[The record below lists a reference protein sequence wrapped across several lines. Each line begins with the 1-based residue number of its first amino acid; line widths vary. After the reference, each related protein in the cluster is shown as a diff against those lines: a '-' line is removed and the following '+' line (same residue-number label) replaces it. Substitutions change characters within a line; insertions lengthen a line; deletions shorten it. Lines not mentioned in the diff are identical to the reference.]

1 LAEARKLATIEEQTK
16 TGPFML
22 LFRTLLLSLLL
33 VSTAQAVVPE
43 APEINASGYLLMEMH
58 SGKVLVKKNADQR
71 LEPASLTKIM
81 TAHVVFEEI
90 AKGKLKLSD
99 MAHISEKAW
108 KTEGSRMFVKVN
120 SDVSVEDLLRGLII
134 QSGNDSA
141 VALAEHVAG
150 SEDAFAGLMNAHSA
164 QLGMTSTNFVNSTG
178 LPHPDHY
185 TTPRDI
191 VKVTEATIRDY
202 PDFYKMYAEKQ
213 FTYNEI
219 KQYNRNNLLWRNNAV
234 DGVKTGHTEAAGFC
248 LVSSAKYDQM
258 RLIAVVMGTESAK
271 ARIKE
276 SQALLAFGSRFY
288 ETHRLY
294 EAGQKLTEN
303 RVWFGDQKTLAL
315 GIGEDV
321 YVTIPRR
328 DYDNLKP
335 TLEVKA
341 KLEAPINKGDSLGT
355 VTVMLGN
362 DVVTTRP
369 LVALA
374 QVEKGSLWRRFLDFI
389 YQLLGME

>member
-1 LAEARKLATIEEQTK
+1 MQ
-16 TGPFML
+16 
-22 LFRTLLLSLLL
+22 LFRTLLLALFFISN
-33 VSTAQAVVPE
+33 AQAVVPE

-58 SGKVLVKKNADQR
+58 SGKVLVEKNADQR

-81 TAHVVFEEI
+81 TAHIVFEEI

-99 MAHISEKAW
+99 MVHISEKAW

-141 VALAEHVAG
+141 VALAEHIAG
-150 SEDAFAGLMNAHSA
+150 SEDAFAGLMNAHAA

-185 TTPRDI
+185 TTPSDI
-191 VKVTEATIRDY
+191 VKVTAATIRDY
-202 PDFYKMYAEKQ
+202 PDFYPMYAEKQ

-303 RVWFGDQKTLAL
+303 RVWFGDQKILAL

>member
-1 LAEARKLATIEEQTK
+1 MQ
-16 TGPFML
+16 
-22 LFRTLLLSLLL
+22 LFRTLLLALFFISN
-33 VSTAQAVVPE
+33 SQAVVPE

-58 SGKVLVKKNADQR
+58 SGKVLVEKNADQR

-99 MAHISEKAW
+99 MVHISEKAW

-141 VALAEHVAG
+141 VALAEHIAG
-150 SEDAFAGLMNAHSA
+150 SEDAFAGLMNAHAA

-185 TTPRDI
+185 TTPSDI
-191 VKVTEATIRDY
+191 VKVTAATIRDY
-202 PDFYKMYAEKQ
+202 PDFYPMYAEKQ

-341 KLEAPINKGDSLGT
+341 KLEAPINKGDSLGN

>member
-1 LAEARKLATIEEQTK
+1 MQ
-16 TGPFML
+16 
-22 LFRTLLLSLLL
+22 LFRTLLLALFFISN
-33 VSTAQAVVPE
+33 AQAVVPE
-43 APEINASGYLLMEMH
+43 APEINASGYLLIEMH
-58 SGKVLVKKNADQR
+58 SGKVLVEKNADQR

-99 MAHISEKAW
+99 MVHISEKAW

-141 VALAEHVAG
+141 VALAEHIAG
-150 SEDAFAGLMNAHSA
+150 SEDAFAGLMNAHAA

-185 TTPRDI
+185 TTPSDI
-191 VKVTEATIRDY
+191 VKVTAATIRDY
-202 PDFYKMYAEKQ
+202 PDFYPMYAEKQ

-303 RVWFGDQKTLAL
+303 RVWFGDQKILAL

-321 YVTIPRR
+321 YVTITRR
-328 DYDNLKP
+328 DYDNLKS

-341 KLEAPINKGDSLGT
+341 KLEAPINKGDSLGN

>member
-1 LAEARKLATIEEQTK
+1 MQ
-16 TGPFML
+16 
-22 LFRTLLLSLLL
+22 LFRTLLLALFFISN
-33 VSTAQAVVPE
+33 AQAVVPE

-58 SGKVLVKKNADQR
+58 SGKVLVEKNADQR

-99 MAHISEKAW
+99 MVHISEKAW

-141 VALAEHVAG
+141 VALAEHIAG
-150 SEDAFAGLMNAHSA
+150 SEDAFAGLMNAHAA

-185 TTPRDI
+185 TTPSDI
-191 VKVTEATIRDY
+191 VKVTAATIRDY
-202 PDFYKMYAEKQ
+202 PDFYPMYAEKQ

-315 GIGEDV
+315 GIDEDV

-341 KLEAPINKGDSLGT
+341 KLEAPINKGDSLGN

>member
-1 LAEARKLATIEEQTK
+1 MQ
-16 TGPFML
+16 
-22 LFRTLLLSLLL
+22 LFRTLLLALFFISN
-33 VSTAQAVVPE
+33 AQAVVPE

-58 SGKVLVKKNADQR
+58 SGKILVEKNADQR
-71 LEPASLTKIM
+71 LDPASLTKIM

-99 MAHISEKAW
+99 MVHISEKAW

-141 VALAEHVAG
+141 VALAEHIAG
-150 SEDAFAGLMNAHSA
+150 SEDAFAGLMNAHAA

-185 TTPRDI
+185 TTPSDI
-191 VKVTEATIRDY
+191 VKVTAATIRDY
-202 PDFYKMYAEKQ
+202 PDFYPMYAEKQ

-303 RVWFGDQKTLAL
+303 RVWFGDQKILAL

-341 KLEAPINKGDSLGT
+341 KLEAPINKGDSLGN

>member
-1 LAEARKLATIEEQTK
+1 
-16 TGPFML
+16 
-22 LFRTLLLSLLL
+22 
-33 VSTAQAVVPE
+33 
-43 APEINASGYLLMEMH
+43 
-58 SGKVLVKKNADQR
+58 
-71 LEPASLTKIM
+71 
-81 TAHVVFEEI
+81 VFEEL
-90 AKGKLKLSD
+90 ANDKLKMSD
-99 MAHISEKAW
+99 MVHISVKAW

-120 SDVSVEDLLRGLII
+120 TDVSVEDLLRGLII
-134 QSGNDSA
+134 QSGNDAA
-141 VALAEHVAG
+141 VALAEHIAG
-150 SEDAFAGLMNAHSA
+150 SEEAFAGLMNAHA
-164 QLGMTSTNFVNSTG
+164 AKLGMTSTNFVNSTG

-202 PDFYKMYAEKQ
+202 PDFYPMYAEKQ

-219 KQYNRNNLLWRNNAV
+219 KQYNRNNLLWRNKAV

-276 SQALLAFGSRFY
+276 SQSLLAFGSRFY

-341 KLEAPINKGDSLGT
+341 KLEAPINKGQPLGS
-355 VTVMLGN
+355 VSVMLDGEI
-362 DVVTTRP
+362 VTTQP

>member
-1 LAEARKLATIEEQTK
+1 MQ
-16 TGPFML
+16 
-22 LFRTLLLSLLL
+22 LFRTLLLALFFISN
-33 VSTAQAVVPE
+33 AQAVVPE

-58 SGKVLVKKNADQR
+58 SGKVLVEKNADQR

-81 TAHVVFEEI
+81 TAHIVFEEI

-99 MAHISEKAW
+99 MVHISEKAW

-141 VALAEHVAG
+141 VALAEHIAG
-150 SEDAFAGLMNAHSA
+150 SEDAFAGLMNAHAA

-185 TTPRDI
+185 TTPSDI
-191 VKVTEATIRDY
+191 VKVTAATIRDY
-202 PDFYKMYAEKQ
+202 PDFYPMYAEKQ

-258 RLIAVVMGTESAK
+258 RLIAVIMGTESAK

-315 GIGEDV
+315 GIDEDV

-341 KLEAPINKGDSLGT
+341 KLEAPINKGDSLGN

>member
-1 LAEARKLATIEEQTK
+1 MQ
-16 TGPFML
+16 
-22 LFRTLLLSLLL
+22 LFRTLLLALFLISN
-33 VSTAQAVVPE
+33 VQAVVPE

-58 SGKVLVKKNADQR
+58 SGKVLVEKNADQR

-99 MAHISEKAW
+99 MVHISEKAW

-141 VALAEHVAG
+141 VALAEHIAG
-150 SEDAFAGLMNAHSA
+150 SEDAFAGLMNAHAA

-178 LPHPDHY
+178 LPHPDHF
-185 TTPRDI
+185 TTPSDI
-191 VKVTEATIRDY
+191 VKVTAATIRDY
-202 PDFYKMYAEKQ
+202 PDFYPMYAEKQ

-288 ETHRLY
+288 ETLRLY

-341 KLEAPINKGDSLGT
+341 KLEAPINKGDSLGN

>member
-1 LAEARKLATIEEQTK
+1 MQ
-16 TGPFML
+16 
-22 LFRTLLLSLLL
+22 LFRTLLLALFFISN
-33 VSTAQAVVPE
+33 AQAVVPE

-58 SGKVLVKKNADQR
+58 SGKVLVEKNADQR

-99 MAHISEKAW
+99 MVHISEKAW

-141 VALAEHVAG
+141 VALAEHIAG
-150 SEDAFAGLMNAHSA
+150 SEDAFAGLMNAHAA

-185 TTPRDI
+185 TTPSDI
-191 VKVTEATIRDY
+191 VKVTAATIRDY
-202 PDFYKMYAEKQ
+202 PDFYPMYAEKQ

-258 RLIAVVMGTESAK
+258 RLIAVIMGTESAK

-303 RVWFGDQKTLAL
+303 RVWFGDQKILAL

-341 KLEAPINKGDSLGT
+341 KLEAPINKGDSLGN

>member
-1 LAEARKLATIEEQTK
+1 MQ
-16 TGPFML
+16 
-22 LFRTLLLSLLL
+22 LFRTLLLALFLISN
-33 VSTAQAVVPE
+33 VQAVVPE

-58 SGKVLVKKNADQR
+58 SGKILVEKNADQR

-99 MAHISEKAW
+99 MVHISEKAW

-141 VALAEHVAG
+141 VALAEHIAG
-150 SEDAFAGLMNAHSA
+150 SEDAFAGLMNAHAA

-185 TTPRDI
+185 TTPSDI
-191 VKVTEATIRDY
+191 VKVTAATIRDY
-202 PDFYKMYAEKQ
+202 PDFYPMYAEKQ

-303 RVWFGDQKTLAL
+303 RVWFGDQKILAL

-341 KLEAPINKGDSLGT
+341 KLEAPINKGDSLGN

>member
-1 LAEARKLATIEEQTK
+1 MQ
-16 TGPFML
+16 
-22 LFRTLLLSLLL
+22 LFRTLLLALFFISN
-33 VSTAQAVVPE
+33 AQAVVPE

-58 SGKVLVKKNADQR
+58 SGKVLVEKNADQR

-99 MAHISEKAW
+99 MVHISEKAW

-141 VALAEHVAG
+141 VALAEHIAG
-150 SEDAFAGLMNAHSA
+150 SEDAFAGLMNAHAA

-185 TTPRDI
+185 TTPSDI
-191 VKVTEATIRDY
+191 VKVTAATIRDY
-202 PDFYKMYAEKQ
+202 PDFYPMYAEKQ

-303 RVWFGDQKTLAL
+303 RVWFGDQKILAL

>member
-1 LAEARKLATIEEQTK
+1 MQ
-16 TGPFML
+16 
-22 LFRTLLLSLLL
+22 LFRTLLLALFLISN
-33 VSTAQAVVPE
+33 VQAVVPE

-58 SGKVLVKKNADQR
+58 SGKILVEKNADQR

-99 MAHISEKAW
+99 MVHISEKAW

-141 VALAEHVAG
+141 VALAEHIAG
-150 SEDAFAGLMNAHSA
+150 SEDAFAGLMNAHAA

-185 TTPRDI
+185 TTPSDI
-191 VKVTEATIRDY
+191 VKVTAATIRDY
-202 PDFYKMYAEKQ
+202 PDFYPMYAEKQ

-303 RVWFGDQKTLAL
+303 RVWFGDQQILAL

-341 KLEAPINKGDSLGT
+341 KLEAPINKGDSLGN

-369 LVALA
+369 LVALTH
-374 QVEKGSLWRRFLDFI
+374 VEKGSLWRRFLDFI

>member
-1 LAEARKLATIEEQTK
+1 MQ
-16 TGPFML
+16 
-22 LFRTLLLSLLL
+22 LFRTLLLALFFISN
-33 VSTAQAVVPE
+33 AQAVVPE

-58 SGKVLVKKNADQR
+58 SGKVLVEKNADQR

-99 MAHISEKAW
+99 MVHISEKAW

-141 VALAEHVAG
+141 VALAEHIAG
-150 SEDAFAGLMNAHSA
+150 SEDAFAGLMNAHAA

-185 TTPRDI
+185 TTPSDI
-191 VKVTEATIRDY
+191 VKVTAATIRDY
-202 PDFYKMYAEKQ
+202 PDFYPMYAEKQ

-271 ARIKE
+271 VRIKE

-303 RVWFGDQKTLAL
+303 RVWFGDQKILAL

-341 KLEAPINKGDSLGT
+341 KLEAPINKGDSLGN

>member
-1 LAEARKLATIEEQTK
+1 MQ
-16 TGPFML
+16 
-22 LFRTLLLSLLL
+22 LFRTLLLSLFLISN
-33 VSTAQAVVPE
+33 VQAVVPA

-58 SGKVLVKKNADQR
+58 SGKVLVEKNADQR

-99 MAHISEKAW
+99 MVHISEKAW

-141 VALAEHVAG
+141 VALAEHIAG
-150 SEDAFAGLMNAHSA
+150 SEDAFAGLMNAHAA

-185 TTPRDI
+185 TTPSDI
-191 VKVTEATIRDY
+191 VKVTAATIRDY
-202 PDFYKMYAEKQ
+202 PDFYPMYAEKQ

-258 RLIAVVMGTESAK
+258 RLIAVIMGTESAK

>member
-1 LAEARKLATIEEQTK
+1 MQ
-16 TGPFML
+16 
-22 LFRTLLLSLLL
+22 LFRTLLLALFFISN
-33 VSTAQAVVPE
+33 AQAVVPE

-58 SGKVLVKKNADQR
+58 SGKILVEKNADQR

-99 MAHISEKAW
+99 MVHISEKAW

-141 VALAEHVAG
+141 VALAEHIAG
-150 SEDAFAGLMNAHSA
+150 SEDAFAGLMNAHAA

-185 TTPRDI
+185 TTPSDI
-191 VKVTEATIRDY
+191 VKVTAATIRDY
-202 PDFYKMYAEKQ
+202 PDFYPMYAEKQ

-303 RVWFGDQKTLAL
+303 RVWFGDQKILAL

-321 YVTIPRR
+321 YVTIPSR

-341 KLEAPINKGDSLGT
+341 KLEAPINKGDSLGN

>member
-1 LAEARKLATIEEQTK
+1 MQ
-16 TGPFML
+16 
-22 LFRTLLLSLLL
+22 LFRTLLLALFFISN
-33 VSTAQAVVPE
+33 AQAVVPE

-58 SGKVLVKKNADQR
+58 SGKVLVEKNADQR

-99 MAHISEKAW
+99 MVHISEKAW

-141 VALAEHVAG
+141 VALAEHIAG
-150 SEDAFAGLMNAHSA
+150 SEDAFAGLMNAHAA

-185 TTPRDI
+185 TTPSDI
-191 VKVTEATIRDY
+191 VKVTAATIRDY
-202 PDFYKMYAEKQ
+202 PDFYPMYAEKQ

-315 GIGEDV
+315 GIDEDV

-341 KLEAPINKGDSLGT
+341 KLEAPINKGDSLGN

-362 DVVTTRP
+362 DVVTTQP

>member
-1 LAEARKLATIEEQTK
+1 MQ
-16 TGPFML
+16 
-22 LFRTLLLSLLL
+22 LFRTLLLSLFLI
-33 VSTAQAVVPE
+33 STAQAVVPE
-43 APEINASGYLLMEMH
+43 APELNASGYLLMEMH
-58 SGKVLVKKNADQR
+58 SGKILVEKNADQR

-99 MAHISEKAW
+99 MVHISEKAW

-120 SDVSVEDLLRGLII
+120 TNVSVEDLLRGLII

-141 VALAEHVAG
+141 VALAEHIAG

-191 VKVTEATIRDY
+191 VKVTAATIRDY
-202 PDFYKMYAEKQ
+202 PDFYPMYAEKQ

-219 KQYNRNNLLWRNNAV
+219 KQYNRNNLLWRNKAV

-288 ETHRLY
+288 ETHQLY

-355 VTVMLGN
+355 VTVMIGN

-374 QVEKGSLWRRFLDFI
+374 QVEKGGLWRRILDFI

>member
-1 LAEARKLATIEEQTK
+1 MQ
-16 TGPFML
+16 
-22 LFRTLLLSLLL
+22 LFRTLLLALFFISN
-33 VSTAQAVVPE
+33 AQAVVPE

-58 SGKVLVKKNADQR
+58 SGKVLVEKNADQR

-99 MAHISEKAW
+99 MVHISEKAW

-141 VALAEHVAG
+141 VALAEHIAG
-150 SEDAFAGLMNAHSA
+150 SEDAFAGLMNAHAA

-185 TTPRDI
+185 TTPSDI
-191 VKVTEATIRDY
+191 VKVTAATIRDY
-202 PDFYKMYAEKQ
+202 PDFYPMYAEKQ

-258 RLIAVVMGTESAK
+258 RLIAVIMGTESAK

-303 RVWFGDQKTLAL
+303 RVWFGDQKILAL

-389 YQLLGME
+389 YQLLDME

>member
-1 LAEARKLATIEEQTK
+1 MQ
-16 TGPFML
+16 
-22 LFRTLLLSLLL
+22 LFRTLLLALFFISN
-33 VSTAQAVVPE
+33 AQAVVPE

-58 SGKVLVKKNADQR
+58 SGKVLVEKNADQR

-90 AKGKLKLSD
+90 AKGKLKLND
-99 MAHISEKAW
+99 MVHISEKAW

-141 VALAEHVAG
+141 VALAEHIAG
-150 SEDAFAGLMNAHSA
+150 SEDAFAGLMNAHAA

-185 TTPRDI
+185 TTPSDI
-191 VKVTEATIRDY
+191 VKVTAATIRDY
-202 PDFYKMYAEKQ
+202 PDFYPMYAEKQ

-303 RVWFGDQKTLAL
+303 RVWFGDQKILAL

-341 KLEAPINKGDSLGT
+341 KLEAPINKGDSLGN

>member
-1 LAEARKLATIEEQTK
+1 MQ
-16 TGPFML
+16 
-22 LFRTLLLSLLL
+22 LFRTLLLALFFISN
-33 VSTAQAVVPE
+33 AQAVVPE

-58 SGKVLVKKNADQR
+58 SGKVLVEKNADQR

-99 MAHISEKAW
+99 MVHISEKAW

-141 VALAEHVAG
+141 VALAEHIAG
-150 SEDAFAGLMNAHSA
+150 SEDAFAGLMNAHAA

-185 TTPRDI
+185 TTPSDI
-191 VKVTEATIRDY
+191 VKVTAATIRDY
-202 PDFYKMYAEKQ
+202 PDFYPMYAEKQ

-341 KLEAPINKGDSLGT
+341 KLEAPINKGDSLGN

>member
-1 LAEARKLATIEEQTK
+1 MQ
-16 TGPFML
+16 
-22 LFRTLLLSLLL
+22 LFRTLLLALFFISN
-33 VSTAQAVVPE
+33 AQAVVPE

-58 SGKVLVKKNADQR
+58 SGKVLVEKNADQR

-90 AKGKLKLSD
+90 AKGKLKLND
-99 MAHISEKAW
+99 MVHISEKAW

-141 VALAEHVAG
+141 VALAEHIAG
-150 SEDAFAGLMNAHSA
+150 SEDAFAGLMNAHAA

-185 TTPRDI
+185 TTPSDI
-191 VKVTEATIRDY
+191 VKVTAATIRDY
-202 PDFYKMYAEKQ
+202 PDFYPMYAEKQ

-341 KLEAPINKGDSLGT
+341 KLEAPINKGDSLGN

>member
-1 LAEARKLATIEEQTK
+1 
-16 TGPFML
+16 
-22 LFRTLLLSLLL
+22 
-33 VSTAQAVVPE
+33 
-43 APEINASGYLLMEMH
+43 
-58 SGKVLVKKNADQR
+58 
-71 LEPASLTKIM
+71 
-81 TAHVVFEEI
+81 
-90 AKGKLKLSD
+90 
-99 MAHISEKAW
+99 
-108 KTEGSRMFVKVN
+108 
-120 SDVSVEDLLRGLII
+120 
-134 QSGNDSA
+134 
-141 VALAEHVAG
+141 
-150 SEDAFAGLMNAHSA
+150 
-164 QLGMTSTNFVNSTG
+164 
-178 LPHPDHY
+178 
-185 TTPRDI
+185 
-191 VKVTEATIRDY
+191 
-202 PDFYKMYAEKQ
+202 
-213 FTYNEI
+213 
-219 KQYNRNNLLWRNNAV
+219 LLWRNNAV

-303 RVWFGDQKTLAL
+303 RVWFGDQKTLGL

>member
-1 LAEARKLATIEEQTK
+1 MQ
-16 TGPFML
+16 
-22 LFRTLLLSLLL
+22 LFRTLLLALFLISN
-33 VSTAQAVVPE
+33 VQAVVPE

-58 SGKVLVKKNADQR
+58 SGKVLVEKNADQR

-90 AKGKLKLSD
+90 AKGKLKLND
-99 MAHISEKAW
+99 MVHISEKAW

-141 VALAEHVAG
+141 VALAEHIAG
-150 SEDAFAGLMNAHSA
+150 SEDAFAGLMNAHAA

-185 TTPRDI
+185 TTPSDI
-191 VKVTEATIRDY
+191 VKVTAATIRDY
-202 PDFYKMYAEKQ
+202 PDFYPMYAEKQ

-258 RLIAVVMGTESAK
+258 RLIAVIMGTESAK

-303 RVWFGDQKTLAL
+303 RVWFGDQKILAL

-341 KLEAPINKGDSLGT
+341 KLEAPINKGDSLGN

>member
-1 LAEARKLATIEEQTK
+1 MQ
-16 TGPFML
+16 
-22 LFRTLLLSLLL
+22 LFRTLLLALFFISN
-33 VSTAQAVVPE
+33 AQAVVPE
-43 APEINASGYLLMEMH
+43 APEINASGYLLIEMH
-58 SGKVLVKKNADQR
+58 SGKVLVEKNADQR

-99 MAHISEKAW
+99 MVHISEKAW

-141 VALAEHVAG
+141 VALAEHIAG
-150 SEDAFAGLMNAHSA
+150 SEDAFAGLMNAHAA

-185 TTPRDI
+185 TTPSDI
-191 VKVTEATIRDY
+191 VKVTAATIRDY
-202 PDFYKMYAEKQ
+202 PDFYPMYAEKQ

-341 KLEAPINKGDSLGT
+341 KLEAPINKGDSLGN

>member
-1 LAEARKLATIEEQTK
+1 MQ
-16 TGPFML
+16 
-22 LFRTLLLSLLL
+22 LFRTLLLALFFISN
-33 VSTAQAVVPE
+33 AQAVVPE

-58 SGKVLVKKNADQR
+58 SGKILVEKNADQR

-99 MAHISEKAW
+99 MVHISEKAW

-141 VALAEHVAG
+141 VALAEHIAG
-150 SEDAFAGLMNAHSA
+150 SEDAFAGLMNAHAA

-185 TTPRDI
+185 TTPSDI
-191 VKVTEATIRDY
+191 VKVTAATIRDY
-202 PDFYKMYAEKQ
+202 PDFYPMYAEKQ

-303 RVWFGDQKTLAL
+303 RVWFGDQKILAL

-341 KLEAPINKGDSLGT
+341 KLEAPINKGDSLGN

>member
-1 LAEARKLATIEEQTK
+1 MQ
-16 TGPFML
+16 
-22 LFRTLLLSLLL
+22 LFRTLLLALFFISN
-33 VSTAQAVVPE
+33 AQAVVPE

-58 SGKVLVKKNADQR
+58 SGKVLVEKNADQR

-90 AKGKLKLSD
+90 AKGKLKLND
-99 MAHISEKAW
+99 MVHISEKAW

-141 VALAEHVAG
+141 VALAEHIAG
-150 SEDAFAGLMNAHSA
+150 SEDAFAGLMNAHAA

-185 TTPRDI
+185 TTPSDI
-191 VKVTEATIRDY
+191 VKVTAATIRDY
-202 PDFYKMYAEKQ
+202 PDFYPMYAEKQ

-315 GIGEDV
+315 GVSEDV

-341 KLEAPINKGDSLGT
+341 KLEAPINKGDSLGN

>member
-1 LAEARKLATIEEQTK
+1 MQ
-16 TGPFML
+16 
-22 LFRTLLLSLLL
+22 LFRTLLLALFFISN
-33 VSTAQAVVPE
+33 AQAVVPE

-58 SGKVLVKKNADQR
+58 SGKILVEKNTDQR

-90 AKGKLKLSD
+90 AKGKLKLND
-99 MAHISEKAW
+99 MVHISEKAW

-141 VALAEHVAG
+141 VALAEHIAG
-150 SEDAFAGLMNAHSA
+150 SEDAFAGLMNAHAA

-185 TTPRDI
+185 TTPSDI
-191 VKVTEATIRDY
+191 VKVTAATIRDY
-202 PDFYKMYAEKQ
+202 PDFYPMYAEKQ

-303 RVWFGDQKTLAL
+303 RVWFGDQKILAL

>member
-1 LAEARKLATIEEQTK
+1 MQ
-16 TGPFML
+16 
-22 LFRTLLLSLLL
+22 LFRTLLLALFFISN
-33 VSTAQAVVPE
+33 AQAVVPE

-58 SGKVLVKKNADQR
+58 SGKVLVEKNADQR

-81 TAHVVFEEI
+81 TAHIVFEEI

-99 MAHISEKAW
+99 MVHISEKAW

-141 VALAEHVAG
+141 VALAEHIAG
-150 SEDAFAGLMNAHSA
+150 SEDAFAGLMNAHAA

-185 TTPRDI
+185 TTPSDI
-191 VKVTEATIRDY
+191 VKVTAATIRDY
-202 PDFYKMYAEKQ
+202 PDFYPMYAEKQ

-258 RLIAVVMGTESAK
+258 RLIAVIMGTESAK

-294 EAGQKLTEN
+294 EARQKLTEN

-341 KLEAPINKGDSLGT
+341 KLEAPINKGDSLGN

>member
-1 LAEARKLATIEEQTK
+1 MQ
-16 TGPFML
+16 
-22 LFRTLLLSLLL
+22 LFRTLLLALFLISN
-33 VSTAQAVVPE
+33 VQAVVPE

-58 SGKVLVKKNADQR
+58 SGKVLVEKNADQR

-99 MAHISEKAW
+99 MVHISEKAW

-141 VALAEHVAG
+141 VALAEHIAG
-150 SEDAFAGLMNAHSA
+150 SEDAFAGLMNAHAA

-185 TTPRDI
+185 TTPSDI
-191 VKVTEATIRDY
+191 VKVTAATIRDY
-202 PDFYKMYAEKQ
+202 PDFYPMYAEKQ

-341 KLEAPINKGDSLGT
+341 KLEAPINKGDSLGN

>member
-1 LAEARKLATIEEQTK
+1 MQ
-16 TGPFML
+16 
-22 LFRTLLLSLLL
+22 LFRTLLLALFFFSN
-33 VSTAQAVVPE
+33 AQAVVPE

-58 SGKVLVKKNADQR
+58 SGKVLVEKNADQR

-99 MAHISEKAW
+99 MVHISEKAW

-141 VALAEHVAG
+141 VALAEHIAG
-150 SEDAFAGLMNAHSA
+150 SEDAFAGLMNAHAA

-185 TTPRDI
+185 TTPSDI
-191 VKVTEATIRDY
+191 VKVTAATIRDY
-202 PDFYKMYAEKQ
+202 PDFYPMYAEKQ

-303 RVWFGDQKTLAL
+303 RVWFGDQKILAL

-341 KLEAPINKGDSLGT
+341 KLEAPINKGDSLGN

>member
-1 LAEARKLATIEEQTK
+1 MQ
-16 TGPFML
+16 
-22 LFRTLLLSLLL
+22 LFRTLLLALFFISN
-33 VSTAQAVVPE
+33 AQAVVPE

-58 SGKVLVKKNADQR
+58 SGKVLVEKNADQR

-99 MAHISEKAW
+99 MVHISEKAW

-141 VALAEHVAG
+141 VALAEHIAG
-150 SEDAFAGLMNAHSA
+150 SEDAFAGLMNAHAA
-164 QLGMTSTNFVNSTG
+164 QLGMTNTNFVNSTG

-185 TTPRDI
+185 TTPSDI
-191 VKVTEATIRDY
+191 VKVTAATIRDY
-202 PDFYKMYAEKQ
+202 PDFYPMYAEKQ

-341 KLEAPINKGDSLGT
+341 KLEAPINKGDSLGN

>member
-1 LAEARKLATIEEQTK
+1 MQ
-16 TGPFML
+16 
-22 LFRTLLLSLLL
+22 LFRTLLLALFFISN
-33 VSTAQAVVPE
+33 AQAVVPE

-58 SGKVLVKKNADQR
+58 SGKVLVEKNADQR

-81 TAHVVFEEI
+81 TAHIVFEEI

-99 MAHISEKAW
+99 MVHISEKAW

-141 VALAEHVAG
+141 VALAEHIAG
-150 SEDAFAGLMNAHSA
+150 SEDAFAGLMNAHAA

-185 TTPRDI
+185 TTPSDI
-191 VKVTEATIRDY
+191 VKVTAATIRDY
-202 PDFYKMYAEKQ
+202 PDFYPMYAEKQ

-258 RLIAVVMGTESAK
+258 RLIAVIMGTESAK

-303 RVWFGDQKTLAL
+303 RVWFGDQKILAL

-341 KLEAPINKGDSLGT
+341 KLEAPINKGDSLGN

>member
-1 LAEARKLATIEEQTK
+1 
-16 TGPFML
+16 
-22 LFRTLLLSLLL
+22 
-33 VSTAQAVVPE
+33 
-43 APEINASGYLLMEMH
+43 
-58 SGKVLVKKNADQR
+58 
-71 LEPASLTKIM
+71 M

-99 MAHISEKAW
+99 MVHISEKAW

-120 SDVSVEDLLRGLII
+120 TNVSVEDLLRGLII

-141 VALAEHVAG
+141 VALAEHIAG

-164 QLGMTSTNFVNSTG
+164 QLGMTSTNFINSTG

-202 PDFYKMYAEKQ
+202 PDFYPMYAEKQ

-219 KQYNRNNLLWRNNAV
+219 KQYNRNNLLWRNKAV

-288 ETHRLY
+288 ETHQLY

-303 RVWFGDQKTLAL
+303 RIWFGDQKTLAL

-341 KLEAPINKGDSLGT
+341 QIEAPINKGDSLGT

-374 QVEKGSLWRRFLDFI
+374 QVEKGGLWRRILDFI
-389 YQLLGME
+389 YQLIGME

>member
-1 LAEARKLATIEEQTK
+1 MQ
-16 TGPFML
+16 
-22 LFRTLLLSLLL
+22 LFRTLLLALFLISN
-33 VSTAQAVVPE
+33 VQAVVPE

-58 SGKVLVKKNADQR
+58 SGKILVEKNADQR

-90 AKGKLKLSD
+90 AKGKLKLND
-99 MAHISEKAW
+99 MVHISEKAW

-141 VALAEHVAG
+141 VALAEHIAG
-150 SEDAFAGLMNAHSA
+150 SEDAFAGLMNAHAA

-178 LPHPDHY
+178 LPHPDHF
-185 TTPRDI
+185 TTPSDI
-191 VKVTEATIRDY
+191 VKVTVATIRDY
-202 PDFYKMYAEKQ
+202 PDFYPMYAEKQ

-341 KLEAPINKGDSLGT
+341 KLEAPITKGDSLGN

>member
-1 LAEARKLATIEEQTK
+1 MQ
-16 TGPFML
+16 
-22 LFRTLLLSLLL
+22 LFRTLLLALFFISN
-33 VSTAQAVVPE
+33 AQAVVPE

-58 SGKVLVKKNADQR
+58 SGKVLVEKNADQR

-99 MAHISEKAW
+99 MVHISEKAW

-141 VALAEHVAG
+141 VALAEHIAG
-150 SEDAFAGLMNAHSA
+150 SEDAFAGLMNAHAA
-164 QLGMTSTNFVNSTG
+164 QLGMSSTNFVNSTG

-185 TTPRDI
+185 TTPSDI
-191 VKVTEATIRDY
+191 VKVTAATIRDY
-202 PDFYKMYAEKQ
+202 PDFYPMYAEKQ

-303 RVWFGDQKTLAL
+303 RVWFGDQKILAL

-341 KLEAPINKGDSLGT
+341 KLEAPINKGDSLGN

>member
-1 LAEARKLATIEEQTK
+1 MQ
-16 TGPFML
+16 
-22 LFRTLLLSLLL
+22 LFRTLLLALFFISN
-33 VSTAQAVVPE
+33 AQAVVPE
-43 APEINASGYLLMEMH
+43 APEIKASGYLLMEMH
-58 SGKVLVKKNADQR
+58 SGKVLVEKNADQR

-99 MAHISEKAW
+99 MVHISEKAW

-120 SDVSVEDLLRGLII
+120 SNVSVEDLLRGLII

-141 VALAEHVAG
+141 VALAEHIAG
-150 SEDAFAGLMNAHSA
+150 SEDAFAGLMNAHAA

-185 TTPRDI
+185 TTPSDI
-191 VKVTEATIRDY
+191 VKVTAATIRDY
-202 PDFYKMYAEKQ
+202 PDFYPMYAEKQ

-315 GIGEDV
+315 GIDEDV

-341 KLEAPINKGDSLGT
+341 KLEAPINKGDSLGN

>member
-1 LAEARKLATIEEQTK
+1 MQ
-16 TGPFML
+16 
-22 LFRTLLLSLLL
+22 LFRTLLVSLFFI
-33 VSTAQAVVPE
+33 SSAHAVVPE

-58 SGKVLVKKNADQR
+58 SGKVLVEKNADQR

-81 TAHVVFEEI
+81 TAHVVFEEL
-90 AKGKLKLSD
+90 ANDKLKLSD
-99 MAHISEKAW
+99 MVHISVKAW

-120 SDVSVEDLLRGLII
+120 TDVSVEDLLRGLII
-134 QSGNDSA
+134 QSGNDAA
-141 VALAEHVAG
+141 VALAEHIAG
-150 SEDAFAGLMNAHSA
+150 SEEAFAGLMNAHA
-164 QLGMTSTNFVNSTG
+164 AKLGMTSTNFVNSTG

-202 PDFYKMYAEKQ
+202 PDFYPMYAEKQ

-219 KQYNRNNLLWRNNAV
+219 KQYNRNNLLWRNKAV

-276 SQALLAFGSRFY
+276 SQSLLAFGSRFY

-341 KLEAPINKGDSLGT
+341 KLEAPINKGQSLGS
-355 VTVMLGN
+355 VSVMLDGEI
-362 DVVTTRP
+362 VTTQP